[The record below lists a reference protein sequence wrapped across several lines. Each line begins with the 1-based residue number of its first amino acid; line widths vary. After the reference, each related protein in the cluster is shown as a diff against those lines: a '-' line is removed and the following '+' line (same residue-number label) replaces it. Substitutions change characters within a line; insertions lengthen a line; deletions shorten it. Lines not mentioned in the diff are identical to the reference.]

1 MLRNLLRLSPV
12 VLAVA
17 WLAVPA
23 YAEVFHV
30 TLKNG
35 TVIETASRPQ
45 QASWDSKMVL
55 LLTDVGNWVGFS
67 QDEIAGVRSEDPVQ
81 GFGIRINDKVVVLG
95 LSPNDLPD
103 AKGKD
108 DVNSKFFDLANK
120 MLDMQD
126 KQNHYSINQFVD
138 PSQTQGIPS
147 GFAGTAG
154 NGSGNTNALGSL
166 PNAGIGSGI
175 EPSANEGGMGAPSL
189 SPASVSPP

>member
-1 MLRNLLRLSPV
+1 MVRNLLRLSPV
-12 VLAVA
+12 VLALA
-17 WLAVPA
+17 LLAVPA

-55 LLTDVGNWVGFS
+55 LLTDMGNWVGFS
-67 QDEIAGVRSEDPVQ
+67 QDEIAGIRSEDPIQ

-108 DVNSKFFDLANK
+108 DVNSKFYDLANK

-126 KQNHYSINQFVD
+126 KQNHYSIQQFVD

-147 GFAGTAG
+147 GFAGTSS
-154 NGSGNTNALGSL
+154 NGFSGNALGGL
-166 PNAGIGSGI
+166 PNTGISGG
-175 EPSANEGGMGAPSL
+175 EPSANEGGVGAPSI
-189 SPASVSPP
+189 SSIPVSPP

>member
-1 MLRNLLRLSPV
+1 MVRNLLRLSPV
-12 VLAVA
+12 VLAA
-17 WLAVPA
+17 ALLAVPA

-45 QASWDSKMVL
+45 QASWDNKMVL
-55 LLTDVGNWVGFS
+55 LLTDMGNWVGFS
-67 QDEIAGVRSEDPVQ
+67 QDDIAGIRSEDPIQ

-108 DVNSKFFDLANK
+108 DVNSKFYDLANK
-120 MLDMQD
+120 MVDMQD
-126 KQNHYSINQFVD
+126 KANHYSIQQFVD
-138 PSQTQGIPS
+138 PGQTQGIPS

-154 NGSGNTNALGSL
+154 NGFSGNALGGL
-166 PNAGIGSGI
+166 PNPGIGSGI

>member
-1 MLRNLLRLSPV
+1 MVRNPLRLSPV

-17 WLAVPA
+17 LLAVPA

-67 QDEIAGVRSEDPVQ
+67 QDEIAGIRSEDPVQ

-126 KQNHYSINQFVD
+126 KQNHYSIQQFVD

-147 GFAGTAG
+147 GFAGNSNSG
-154 NGSGNTNALGSL
+154 FSGNSLGGL
-166 PNAGIGSGI
+166 PNAGLSNT
-175 EPSANEGGMGAPSL
+175 ESSANEGGFGAPSL

>member
-1 MLRNLLRLSPV
+1 MVRNLIRLSPV

-17 WLAVPA
+17 LLAVPA

-45 QASWDSKMVL
+45 QASWDNKMVL
-55 LLTDVGNWVGFS
+55 LLTDMGNWVGFS
-67 QDEIAGVRSEDPVQ
+67 QDEIAGIRSEDPVQ

-126 KQNHYSINQFVD
+126 KQNHYSIQQFVD

-147 GFAGTAG
+147 GFAGNSNSG
-154 NGSGNTNALGSL
+154 FSGNSLGGL
-166 PNAGIGSGI
+166 PNAGLSNT
-175 EPSANEGGMGAPSL
+175 ESSANEGGFGAPSL

>member
-1 MLRNLLRLSPV
+1 MVRNLLRLSPV
-12 VLAVA
+12 VLALA
-17 WLAVPA
+17 LLAVPA

-35 TVIETASRPQ
+35 TVIETAGRPQ

-55 LLTDVGNWVGFS
+55 LLTDMGNWVGFS
-67 QDEIAGVRSEDPVQ
+67 QDEIAGIRSEDPIQ
-81 GFGIRINDKVVVLG
+81 GFGIRINDKVVILG

-108 DVNSKFFDLANK
+108 DVNSKFYDLANK

-126 KQNHYSINQFVD
+126 KQNHYSIQQFVD

-147 GFAGTAG
+147 GFAGTSS
-154 NGSGNTNALGSL
+154 NGFSGNALGGL
-166 PNAGIGSGI
+166 PNTGISGG
-175 EPSANEGGMGAPSL
+175 EPSANEGGFGAPSI

>member
-1 MLRNLLRLSPV
+1 MVRNLLRLSPV
-12 VLAVA
+12 VLALA
-17 WLAVPA
+17 LLAVPA

-55 LLTDVGNWVGFS
+55 LLTDMGNWVGFS
-67 QDEIAGVRSEDPVQ
+67 QDEIAGIRSEDPIQ
-81 GFGIRINDKVVVLG
+81 GFGIRINDKVVILG

-126 KQNHYSINQFVD
+126 KANHYSIQQFVD

-154 NGSGNTNALGSL
+154 NGSGNTNALGGL
-166 PNAGIGSGI
+166 PTFVGAGS
-175 EPSANEGGMGAPSL
+175 EPSANEGGVGAPSI
-189 SPASVSPP
+189 SSIPVSPP

>member
-1 MLRNLLRLSPV
+1 MVRNLLRLSPV
-12 VLAVA
+12 VLAA
-17 WLAVPA
+17 ALLAVPA

-45 QASWDSKMVL
+45 QASWDNKMVL
-55 LLTDVGNWVGFS
+55 LLTDMGNWVGFS
-67 QDEIAGVRSEDPVQ
+67 QDEIAGIRSEDPVQ

-126 KQNHYSINQFVD
+126 KQNHYSIQQFVD

-147 GFAGTAG
+147 GFAG
-154 NGSGNTNALGSL
+154 NSNSGFSGNALGGL
-166 PNAGIGSGI
+166 PNAGLSNT
-175 EPSANEGGMGAPSL
+175 ESSANEGGFGAPSL

>member
-1 MLRNLLRLSPV
+1 MVRNLLRLSPV

-17 WLAVPA
+17 LLAVPA

-55 LLTDVGNWVGFS
+55 LLTDMGNWVGFS
-67 QDEIAGVRSEDPVQ
+67 QDDIAGIRSEDPVQ

-126 KQNHYSINQFVD
+126 KQNHYSIQQFVD

-147 GFAGTAG
+147 GFAGTSS
-154 NGSGNTNALGSL
+154 NGFSGNALGGL
-166 PNAGIGSGI
+166 PNPGISGG
-175 EPSANEGGMGAPSL
+175 ESSANEGGFGAPSL